1 MSCHPPTPTLP
12 PLAPAPPPPP
22 HPPLSSFPT
31 VKLAQALLE
40 YHSYA
45 HSPASAGLAW
55 AFLVIANVTIFVLLG
70 RTATALLRGG
80 VFRNP
85 GNWQPLQTLLY
96 VDEAIAAFAG
106 SFRKQLAAATPG
118 DLLGAARLAAS
129 WAAAEGVLH
138 RQLLLHKNALVLP
151 AVNALALGAADR
163 FIGLN
168 VRSGDRLARAHAAV
182 ARLLD
187 AASDDERAAAL
198 GELRGVVDAW
208 LGEELPAQLREEREC
223 VYPVAE
229 KLLPLAGHKQLLA
242 DAWEPTAWAALL
254 PWVLTQLPTNDR
266 RVRMLR
272 GLQWAL
278 PARMQ
283 QAGLFVARGVD
294 AVVWAGLV
302 RDMPALIP
310 RGMPGHRQYL

>member
-1 MSCHPPTPTLP
+1 M
-12 PLAPAPPPPP
+12 
-22 HPPLSSFPT
+22 
-31 VKLAQALLE
+31 
-40 YHSYA
+40 
-45 HSPASAGLAW
+45 
-55 AFLVIANVTIFVLLG
+55 LLG
-70 RTATALLRGG
+70 RTVTALLRGG

-96 VDEAIAAFAG
+96 VDEAIVAFAG
-106 SFRKQLAAATPG
+106 SFRKQLAAAQPG

-138 RQLLLHKNALVLP
+138 RQLLLHKNTLMLP
-151 AVNALALGAADR
+151 AVNALAHGVADR

-168 VRSGDRLARAHAAV
+168 VRSGERLVRAHAAV
-182 ARLLD
+182 GRLLD
-187 AASDDERAAAL
+187 AATDDERAAAL
-198 GELRGVVDAW
+198 GDLRGVVDVW
-208 LGEELPAQLREEREC
+208 LGEELPAQLRDEREG

-242 DAWEPTAWAALL
+242 DAWEPTAWETLL

-272 GLQWAL
+272 GLQWAM
-278 PARMQ
+278 PARTQ
-283 QAGLFVARGVD
+283 QAGLYVARGVS
-294 AVVWAGLV
+294 AVQWAGLT

-310 RGMPGHRQYL
+310 RGLPGYRQYL